1 MKVLKLGAWIILS
14 LSLFI
19 VVACGGGG
27 GGSVGF
33 GEVSMDITDAKP
45 LLPEGTTNLW
55 VTITEVL
62 AHKSGGGWMS
72 LPLPESPYTIDLLF
86 FSDGFTTE
94 LVPPVSLESGKY
106 TQIRLVVSHADIS
119 FDNGDTLIPV
129 EIPPGHLKTDK
140 NFTFE
145 IVGGGAVDLT
155 VDFDLS
161 QSIVV
166 TGPSETPSYKLKPVL
181 HIVDT
186 FEAAAIAGSI
196 DNTLFIS
203 DFDAIVTVFV
213 LNPDNGLYEE
223 YTKLVVSQ
231 SDTSPTE
238 FSIYW
243 LAPNKNYKVEINFG
257 SPSGPE
263 YTEDI
268 DPNDPNIGP
277 GGIYPLNLIGC
288 SSYANQADCEANP
301 RCDWVVSGDPADP
314 GHCENAL

>member
-1 MKVLKLGAWIILS
+1 
-14 LSLFI
+14 
-19 VVACGGGG
+19 
-27 GGSVGF
+27 
-33 GEVSMDITDAKP
+33 
-45 LLPEGTTNLW
+45 
-55 VTITEVL
+55 
-62 AHKSGGGWMS
+62 
-72 LPLPESPYTIDLLF
+72 
-86 FSDGFTTE
+86 
-94 LVPPVSLESGKY
+94 
-106 TQIRLVVSHADIS
+106 
-119 FDNGDTLIPV
+119 
-129 EIPPGHLKTDK
+129 
-140 NFTFE
+140 
-145 IVGGGAVDLT
+145 
-155 VDFDLS
+155 
-161 QSIVV
+161 
-166 TGPSETPSYKLKPVL
+166 
-181 HIVDT
+181 
-186 FEAAAIAGSI
+186 
-196 DNTLFIS
+196 
-203 DFDAIVTVFV
+203 VTVFV